1 MKYIPFVDMNTY
13 QQTTALR
20 AVEHRLRESEQMLR
34 ELFPN
39 FNSIPNVE
47 RFIISTLKA
56 NEALRQIQRGNF
68 ETVEKYWG
76 DHNE

>member
-56 NEALRQIQRGNF
+56 NEALRQIQRKHGRSKDMRF
-68 ETVEKYWG
+68 G
-76 DHNE
+76 L

>member
-13 QQTTALR
+13 QQNTALR